1 MLAVVLGP
9 KADHSLRS
17 ATGSPDSTGGRS
29 ASRISNG
36 FAETNRT
43 HGAPASSTAG
53 YPVTLSVT
61 TTSGRTSSQM
71 SITRSCEYCSPATS
85 ASQMGFV
92 TVSIWAIVGLRNSGA
107 VTRMNSAH
115 GSAEGSAFSS
125 GGAIRIM
132 RSSNPL
138 ASRTP
143 SNDSST
149 TKTIRCPRS
158 SSTLAIAT
166 QLLVGPQA
174 PGSGKNAIVLASVMC
189 VVPPV
194 SVGRARSAPQ
204 R

>member
-1 MLAVVLGP
+1 
-9 KADHSLRS
+9 
-17 ATGSPDSTGGRS
+17 
-29 ASRISNG
+29 
-36 FAETNRT
+36 
-43 HGAPASSTAG
+43 
-53 YPVTLSVT
+53 
-61 TTSGRTSSQM
+61 M

-85 ASQMGFV
+85 ASQIGFV
-92 TVSIWAIVGLRNSGA
+92 TVSIWTIVGLRNSGA

-115 GSAEGSAFSS
+115 GSAAGSAFSS

-149 TKTIRCPRS
+149 TKTIRWPRS
-158 SSTLAIAT
+158 DSTLAMAT

-189 VVPPV
+189 VCLLSAWVAGVERLGDEADDPRRVRAVRVAVRIVGARVPA
-194 SVGRARSAPQ
+194 RARAAPQ
-204 R
+204 RRSRQRGEVNLAGSGREATSPRSSTSWPEVRST